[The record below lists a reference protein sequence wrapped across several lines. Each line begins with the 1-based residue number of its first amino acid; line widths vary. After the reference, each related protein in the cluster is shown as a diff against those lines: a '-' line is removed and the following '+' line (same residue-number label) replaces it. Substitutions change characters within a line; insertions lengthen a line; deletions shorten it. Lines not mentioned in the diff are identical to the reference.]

1 VARPGL
7 AGLVLGAAA
16 GRGAYLLARSPG
28 ARIGRRSRRVVA
40 AGAACSAALAG
51 PPLAAVVAP
60 PALEIHVIDVGQG
73 DAVALRTPRGSWLLV
88 DAGPRSRSFDAGRAI
103 VVPYLMRQ
111 GAWELEALLLT
122 HPDADHIGGAA
133 AVVEALGPDLVIDP
147 ASPTGKSQYVEVVRA
162 AGVEGA
168 RWIRGVAGAAFEL
181 DGVRVAFLAPDSAA
195 LAAPTGAN
203 DISLVAR
210 VEFGDF
216 RALLMGDAPA
226 EVERRLVARDAAAL
240 RADVLKVGHHG
251 SHTSTTPG
259 LLAAARPR
267 VAVIPVGR
275 RNRYGHPH
283 RVVVERLARAGVIVL
298 RTDRDGSVVLR
309 ARRTGE
315 VDAEGQARA
324 AGAP

>member
-1 VARPGL
+1 
-7 AGLVLGAAA
+7 
-16 GRGAYLLARSPG
+16 
-28 ARIGRRSRRVVA
+28 
-40 AGAACSAALAG
+40 
-51 PPLAAVVAP
+51 
-60 PALEIHVIDVGQG
+60 
-73 DAVALRTPRGSWLLV
+73 
-88 DAGPRSRSFDAGRAI
+88 
-103 VVPYLMRQ
+103 
-111 GAWELEALLLT
+111 
-122 HPDADHIGGAA
+122 
-133 AVVEALGPDLVIDP
+133 
-147 ASPTGKSQYVEVVRA
+147 
-162 AGVEGA
+162 
-168 RWIRGVAGAAFEL
+168 
-181 DGVRVAFLAPDSAA
+181 
-195 LAAPTGAN
+195 
-203 DISLVAR
+203 